1 MKTLFRFLAAFAL
14 LAGLSGAPA
23 WAAYPERPDGPVL
36 DQAGIIPAD
45 QEAAMDARLRAYNE
59 QTGRAVVVAT
69 VNSLDGETIEM
80 YAANMFAEWGIG
92 GAESDQGLLILVAP
106 NDRQVRIEV
115 GYGLTPYVTDILSG
129 RIIRNDILPAFKA
142 GDYPGGINAG
152 LDTLIEQMNRTPAE
166 AKAVAEAAAAA
177 EAQQRE
183 MAGNIEGASAGGF
196 VFWVLM
202 IVVFM
207 VLFGRRSRG
216 QRYRRGGGISPWVVL
231 WGASELARHAGGRSS
246 GGFGGGGGFGSGG
259 GGFGG
264 FGGGMS
270 GGGGA
275 SGSW

>member
-1 MKTLFRFLAAFAL
+1 MTALFRFFAAFAL
-14 LAGLSGAPA
+14 LAGLSGSPA
-23 WAAYPERPDGPVL
+23 WAAYPERPEGPVL
-36 DQAGIIPAD
+36 DQADIIPAD

-92 GAESDQGLLILVAP
+92 GAETDQGLLLLVAP
-106 NDRQVRIEV
+106 NDRKVRIEV

-152 LDTLIEQMNRTPAE
+152 LDALITQMDLTPAE
-166 AKAVAEAAAAA
+166 AKAMAEAAAAA

-183 MAGNIEGASAGGF
+183 MAGNIEGTSAAGF
-196 VFWVLM
+196 VFWVIM

-207 VLFGRRSRG
+207 ILFGRRSGGR
-216 QRYRRGGGISPWVVL
+216 RYRRGGGISPWVIL
-231 WGASELARHAGGRSS
+231 WGASELARHAGGRGS
-246 GGFGGGGGFGSGG
+246 GGFGGGGFGSSG

>member
-1 MKTLFRFLAAFAL
+1 MSVLFRFLAAFAL
-14 LAGLSGAPA
+14 LAGLSGSPS
-23 WAAYPERPDGPVL
+23 WAAHPDRPEGPVL
-36 DQAGIIPAD
+36 DQADIIPAD

-92 GAESDQGLLILVAP
+92 GAETDQGLLLLVAP
-106 NDRQVRIEV
+106 NDRKVRIEV

-129 RIIRNDILPAFKA
+129 RIVRNDILPAFKA

-152 LDTLIEQMNRTPAE
+152 LDSLITQMDLTPAE

-183 MAGNIEGASAGGF
+183 MAGQITGSTAGGF
-196 VFWVLM
+196 VFWVIM

-207 VLFGRRSRG
+207 LLFGKRSRG
-216 QRYRRGGGISPWVVL
+216 RRYRRGGGIDPWVVL
-231 WGASELARHAGGRSS
+231 WGVSEIARHSGGRSS
-246 GGFGGGGGFGSGG
+246 GGFGGGSGG